1 MRRHDLSPGGSAEA
15 SAQDGV
21 RVADRV
27 VVEDRPPMRDRT
39 RSPATA
45 ADEPGAEDTLSALR
59 QRFEKTDDPQAQ
71 GELAVEAL
79 DYVERQLGLMREQR
93 QQLDSHE
100 GKLWATRNRLER
112 LLIDTR
118 GRDWWH
124 ARRDRVRARTLAS
137 PYPSR
142 STRGS

>member
-1 MRRHDLSPGGSAEA
+1 
-15 SAQDGV
+15 
-21 RVADRV
+21 
-27 VVEDRPPMRDRT
+27 MRDRT

-45 ADEPGAEDTLSALR
+45 GHEPGAEDTLSALR

-93 QQLDSHE
+93 QHLDSNE

-112 LLIDTR
+112 LLIDAR

-142 STRGS
+142 STRGD